1 MIKKLSS
8 QNYKT
13 NISNFWRR
21 ICTSVD
27 KYESRTLQT
36 KNNIFSPTFHDIN
49 QQQSKI
55 MICISQKAHTNKRV
69 LPNIK
74 QDEIKW
80 KFQPLLSEPEFIVP
94 LKTKA
99 YKQSQAKY

>member
-1 MIKKLSS
+1 MSPKWQKL
-8 QNYKT
+8 QPENGLGWTMT
-13 NISNFWRR
+13 N
-21 ICTSVD
+21 T
-27 KYESRTLQT
+27 
-36 KNNIFSPTFHDIN
+36 IFSPTFHDIN

-80 KFQPLLSEPEFIVP
+80 KFQPLLSEPEFIVSF
-94 LKTKA
+94 KTKA
-99 YKQSQAKY
+99 YKQSRAKY

>member
-1 MIKKLSS
+1 M
-8 QNYKT
+8 
-13 NISNFWRR
+13 NISNFWKS

-36 KNNIFSPTFHDIN
+36 KNTIFSPTFHDIN

-55 MICISQKAHTNKRV
+55 MIRVSQKAHTNKRV

-80 KFQPLLSEPEFIVP
+80 KFQPLLNEPEFIVP